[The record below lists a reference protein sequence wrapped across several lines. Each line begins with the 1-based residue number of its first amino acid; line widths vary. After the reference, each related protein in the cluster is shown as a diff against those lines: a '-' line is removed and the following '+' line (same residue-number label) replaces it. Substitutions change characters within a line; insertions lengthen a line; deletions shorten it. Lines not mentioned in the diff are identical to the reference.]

1 MFELK
6 IIGNVARVV
15 LNRPEIHNAFND
27 ELILALT
34 KTFNELSEDIRIRV
48 VVLEG
53 NGKSFCAGADVHWM
67 KRMKDYSELQNYEDA
82 HRMSLMFQAI
92 NRCKKPVIGKIHG
105 AALGGGV
112 GLVAVCD
119 YVIASSDTVLGL
131 TEVNLGLVP
140 AVISPF
146 VFAKMG
152 MSNSRAYFSSGKKFK
167 AQEAKELGLVHEVVG
182 NYELDAAVDRMIAE
196 YLKAGPHAVEIAKNL
211 VFENL
216 KYINDSKEITHLTC
230 HTIAKARISSEG
242 QEGMSALLEKRS
254 PKWS

>member
-1 MFELK
+1 
-6 IIGNVARVV
+6 
-15 LNRPEIHNAFND
+15 
-27 ELILALT
+27 
-34 KTFNELSEDIRIRV
+34 
-48 VVLEG
+48 
-53 NGKSFCAGADVHWM
+53 
-67 KRMKDYSELQNYEDA
+67 
-82 HRMSLMFQAI
+82 MSLMFQAI
-92 NRCKKPVIGKIHG
+92 NTCKKPVIGKIHG

-119 YVIASSDTVLGL
+119 YVIAENETILGL

-152 MSNSRAYFSSGKKFK
+152 MSNARAYFSSGKKFK
-167 AQEAKELGLVHEVVG
+167 ALVAKELGLVHEVVG
-182 NYELDAAVDRMIAE
+182 AYELEAAVDRMIAE
-196 YLKAGPHAVEIAKNL
+196 YLKAGPHAVEIAKSL

-216 KYINDSKEITHLTC
+216 KYENNQKEITHLTC
-230 HTIAKARISSEG
+230 DTIAKARVSAEG